1 MLQGFALVQIFLVQ
15 LFSRCG
21 VFTLRRRRSFIKDKQ
36 DLELLMKIL
45 IKLGMFNIFTSED
58 EKICKVFVR
67 LNWSVLYWQ
76 WLDVEWSVVFFKKVI
91 IVHFLPQFAYL
102 SCPSWRKL
110 PLNVHTRAHLCL
122 KDCHLRGHVCDTVT
136 CERQLGI
143 VILCATLHSWPRT
156 SP

>member
-1 MLQGFALVQIFLVQ
+1 MQIFLVQ

-67 LNWSVLYWQ
+67 LN
-76 WLDVEWSVVFFKKVI
+76 
-91 IVHFLPQFAYL
+91 
-102 SCPSWRKL
+102 
-110 PLNVHTRAHLCL
+110 
-122 KDCHLRGHVCDTVT
+122 
-136 CERQLGI
+136 
-143 VILCATLHSWPRT
+143 
-156 SP
+156 